1 MPTADSPPIPV
12 EDVSMSDRKR
22 VAEGNA
28 GAFLGPDM
36 LVPAPMNA
44 LNDGPGRPGPE
55 DDWKMPPPPLDE
67 IEGKDDVSLEPVDP
81 GRTVGLARRPT
92 HKG

>member
-28 GAFLGPDM
+28 GAFLGPAM

-44 LNDGPGRPGPE
+44 LNDGPGRPPQQALQLAQLAN
-55 DDWKMPPPPLDE
+55 P
-67 IEGKDDVSLEPVDP
+67 SL
-81 GRTVGLARRPT
+81 
-92 HKG
+92 